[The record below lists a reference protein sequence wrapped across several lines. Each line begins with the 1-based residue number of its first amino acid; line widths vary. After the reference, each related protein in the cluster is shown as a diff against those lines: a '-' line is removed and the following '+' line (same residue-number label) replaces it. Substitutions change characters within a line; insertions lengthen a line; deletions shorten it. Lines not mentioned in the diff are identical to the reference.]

1 MFFAAK
7 LLSVNAIG
15 HSPTSQS
22 IKMRPKDVA
31 APVVQMF
38 HIWRP
43 MVLQILP
50 NNRAVAGGR
59 SKPRPW
65 AKMAT
70 KGPSWSSLSSTYT
83 HDLSLPQVN
92 MCSID
97 KSIHRDFPYHPPNT
111 KRSRCVLLTRLA
123 EGCRSTCCSNVS
135 HLKTHGAADTTHM
148 TSDEAKTLNPTCYAL
163 SSELV
168 VEDSEEDEPFGAS
181 SLSSGKHLR
190 HLTAFNGPPKSE
202 S

>member
-1 MFFAAK
+1 MSQH
-7 LLSVNAIG
+7 LLFKCFTFEDPWCCRYYPIIG
-15 HSPTSQS
+15 QWRAGDQNQGLEPKWPPKGQVDQAFPQPTL
-22 IKMRPKDVA
+22 MTCH
-31 APVVQMF
+31 F
-38 HIWRP
+38 H
-43 MVLQILP
+43 
-50 NNRAVAGGR
+50 
-59 SKPRPW
+59 KE
-65 AKMAT
+65 
-70 KGPSWSSLSSTYT
+70 
-83 HDLSLPQVN
+83 N